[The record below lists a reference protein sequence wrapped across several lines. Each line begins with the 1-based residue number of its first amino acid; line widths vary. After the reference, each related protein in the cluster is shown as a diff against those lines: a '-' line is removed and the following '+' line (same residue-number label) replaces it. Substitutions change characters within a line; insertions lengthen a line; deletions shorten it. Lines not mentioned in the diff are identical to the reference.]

1 LRLLDNHFPKEH
13 PLHHLINR
21 NTVKVSYRCLPN
33 LGKVISKHNSKV
45 MKQSLQTEENPQPAQ
60 NLENLQ
66 SQNCNCR
73 NKEGCP
79 LMGHCQERG
88 VIYQATVL
96 TEGERNQTYIGLT
109 AGTFKKRFDGHT
121 STFRNETLKGT
132 TLSSYIWK
140 LKNEGKNSEIL
151 WKVISKATPFS
162 PVTEQCALCT
172 AENFYIIYKPELGSL
187 NTRNELGAHCRHKQ
201 RVLLDKT

>member
-1 LRLLDNHFPKEH
+1 
-13 PLHHLINR
+13 
-21 NTVKVSYRCLPN
+21 
-33 LGKVISKHNSKV
+33 
-45 MKQSLQTEENPQPAQ
+45 
-60 NLENLQ
+60 
-66 SQNCNCR
+66 
-73 NKEGCP
+73 
-79 LMGHCQERG
+79 MGECQQRG

-96 TEGERNQTYIGLT
+96 SEEKRNQTYIGLT

-121 STFRNETLKGT
+121 STFRSEEANGT

-140 LKNEGKNSEIL
+140 LKNEGRDFEIL

-172 AENFYIIYKPELGSL
+172 AEKFYIIYKPELGTL

-201 RVLLDKT
+201 RVLLDNTKTKT

>member
-1 LRLLDNHFPKEH
+1 MRLLDYHFPKEH
-13 PLHHLINR
+13 PLHPLINR
-21 NTVKVSYRCLPN
+21 NTIKISYRCLPN
-33 LGKVISKHNSKV
+33 LGKVIAKHNSKV
-45 MKQSLQTEENPQPAQ
+45 MKQNLQTEENLQTAQ
-60 NLENLQ
+60 NFK
-66 SQNCNCR
+66 NCNCR

-79 LMGHCQERG
+79 LMGECQQRG

-96 TEGERNQTYIGLT
+96 SEEKRNQTYIGLT

-121 STFRNETLKGT
+121 STFRSEEANGT

-140 LKNEGKNSEIL
+140 LKNEGRDFEIL

-172 AENFYIIYKPELGSL
+172 AEKFYIIYKPELGTL

-201 RVLLDKT
+201 RVLLDNT